1 MIQNIGQK
9 LKAIRLTHCVSQKIV
24 ADHLGISVPGY
35 SKIETG
41 LTDISFNKLLQIADI
56 YQVSIVDI
64 LQIGE
69 KDPKEQDYP
78 DLRRQL
84 TDLKEKYNEQLKKMI
99 ELYEIIREYK
109 TETVKI

>member
-1 MIQNIGQK
+1 MQNIGQK

-41 LTDISFNKLLQIADI
+41 LTDISFNKLQQIADI
-56 YQVSIVDI
+56 YKVSVVDI

-69 KDPKEQDYP
+69 KDTNDQDYP
-78 DLRRQL
+78 DLKKQL
-84 TDLKEKYNEQLKKMI
+84 NDIKEKYSEQLKKMI
-99 ELYEIIREYK
+99 ELYEVIREYK